1 MKTLF
6 WSQFFGGFFL
16 FEGLTTI
23 LDLLSDAWR
32 HKTYSP
38 NGGGKMVIYQG
49 IPIRNTIT
57 NKNNTKDNLSKSWYE
72 HF

>member
-16 FEGLTTI
+16 FEGLTAI
-23 LDLLSDAWR
+23 LVLLSDAWKN
-32 HKTYSP
+32 KTYSP

-49 IPIRNTIT
+49 IPIRKTSSKKT
-57 NKNNTKDNLSKSWYE
+57 NKR
-72 HF
+72 